1 MLLSI
6 LLSRVSC
13 LVWSLPISTA
23 RITTFAECIKRVAPL
38 LLCATLLANFQAAT
52 AQSITYDS
60 SGLKIKLSEDVQ
72 AAIDSGVSLTFENE
86 FAYSKDLFLIQWHT
100 KFAQHDFVVTRH
112 TLSNRYLVHQN
123 NKVAPRIFSSMRET
137 MAFISETALSYFAK
151 YHSLQTQSQHEQKM
165 RLRLSK
171 TKLPGP
177 MRLTAFIAN
186 DWDLDSGW
194 TSWQS
199 DQ

>member
-1 MLLSI
+1 MISIQLHSVSEPALSARTSTTNITTLAERIKWAVLLLLSTA
-6 LLSRVSC
+6 LLDGYQ
-13 LVWSLPISTA
+13 IA
-23 RITTFAECIKRVAPL
+23 
-38 LLCATLLANFQAAT
+38 LAQN
-52 AQSITYDS
+52 ITYDS
-60 SGLKIKLSEDVQ
+60 NGLKIELSEDVQ
-72 AAIDSGVSLTFENE
+72 AAIDSGVSLTFENQ
-86 FAYSKDLFLIQWHT
+86 FAHTKNLLIIQWHT
-100 KFAQHDFVVTRH
+100 KFAQHDFVITRH
-112 TLSNRYLVHQN
+112 TLSNRYLVHEN
-123 NKVAPRIFSSMRET
+123 NKVAPRIFSSTRET
-137 MAFISETALSYFAK
+137 MAFISETALSYFSK
-151 YHSLQTQSQHEQKM
+151 YNSQQSHTPYERKM